1 LSRHLTLIAEGSYAR
16 AENDQTLT
24 PERQLSEFVGA
35 VFERGRL
42 TIHTNFIRQG
52 TSYLPAV
59 GYSLG
64 DRIGWFTE
72 SRYRLDGPVEVYGS
86 VSDYGNNI
94 EKRPDV
100 PTLHSTGYTA
110 GAAVLVRRKVSVSGS
125 MAVMHFDEE
134 RASISSALTTQNQQS
149 TLTVTVPMG
158 RHSVRG
164 SLTELHSWFD
174 DRRQQQRLF
183 EVGDAFTWKRLSIGG
198 AVRTQHSLSAER
210 RNTYFLRGSLS
221 ASLKRLS
228 AYGYFEHGS
237 DVVNRSVFSTSA
249 FSSTVVGLSS
259 PLLQGWSM
267 RLEAYRNT
275 LNTVINPENIFLF
288 GPSGFGPNT
297 SLSESRQWSMFF
309 ELRRQLQWG
318 ARFNSATS
326 TIQQFAAAQIPLVGT
341 VRGIVLETSG
351 KGARGAAN
359 VAVGLDGSHYVL
371 TDNSGQ
377 YEFTRVPE
385 GPHDVA
391 IDLEQ
396 LPADLDPG
404 TATAKRVA
412 VSSRGVAQ
420 ADFDVVQLTS
430 FGGQVTSPATCP
442 VESLVIRLGRTERY
456 TTPRTDGTF
465 TFANL
470 TEGTYEV
477 RVDRETLP
485 AGCEMASLS
494 DVSVQAAHADPAPP
508 VTFTVQETVPVPKP
522 VRQIPQPE
530 IHISDRRQIQ

>member
-1 LSRHLTLIAEGSYAR
+1 
-16 AENDQTLT
+16 
-24 PERQLSEFVGA
+24 
-35 VFERGRL
+35 
-42 TIHTNFIRQG
+42 
-52 TSYLPAV
+52 
-59 GYSLG
+59 
-64 DRIGWFTE
+64 
-72 SRYRLDGPVEVYGS
+72 
-86 VSDYGNNI
+86 
-94 EKRPDV
+94 
-100 PTLHSTGYTA
+100 
-110 GAAVLVRRKVSVSGS
+110 
-125 MAVMHFDEE
+125 
-134 RASISSALTTQNQQS
+134 
-149 TLTVTVPMG
+149 
-158 RHSVRG
+158 
-164 SLTELHSWFD
+164 
-174 DRRQQQRLF
+174 
-183 EVGDAFTWKRLSIGG
+183 
-198 AVRTQHSLSAER
+198 
-210 RNTYFLRGSLS
+210 
-221 ASLKRLS
+221 
-228 AYGYFEHGS
+228 
-237 DVVNRSVFSTSA
+237 VVNRSVFSTNA

-259 PLLQGWSM
+259 PVLQGWSM
-267 RLEAYRNT
+267 RLEAYRNN
-275 LNTVINPENIFLF
+275 LNTAINPENIFLF

-297 SLSESRQWSMFF
+297 TLSVSTQWSMFF

-359 VAVGLDGSHYVL
+359 VAVGLDGSHDVL

-404 TATAKRVA
+404 IATAKRVA
-412 VSSRGVAQ
+412 VNSRGVAQ
-420 ADFDVVQLTS
+420 ADFDVVRLTS
-430 FGGQVTSPATCP
+430 LGGQVTSPANCP

-470 TEGTYEV
+470 AEGTYDV
-477 RVDRETLP
+477 RVDQETLP

-494 DVSVQAAHADPAPP
+494 EVSVQAAHADPAPP

-522 VRQIPQPE
+522 VRQIPQAE